1 MLASRVILRTRTTSS
16 RHLSTRAATI
26 LNALDLPTNAEIPGV
41 YDGAWGGSGD
51 VLESRCPT
59 TGEVLGR
66 VKTVRGYLQLKEK
79 LTLITVQLL

>member
-41 YDGAWGGSGD
+41 YDGVWGGSGD
-51 VLESRCPT
+51 VLESKCPT
-59 TGEVLGR
+59 TAEVLGR
-66 VKTVRGYLQLKEK
+66 VKTVRGYLQLKDE
-79 LTLITVQLL
+79 LTLITDQLL